1 LVLNLS
7 EFDLSHVQKI
17 VEEET
22 LNDLRQLGVDTVAV
36 RIDNNRMILQGTV
49 ISQGEMEQVVK
60 MAQFRVPQVVNL
72 LRIEDAMIE
81 TDVQFF
87 QVTTDS
93 GSSYGNNMLQTL
105 GVDGKVGLSGAG
117 TGGAGFNY
125 GVSANASARINA
137 LISSGSASNLVQTHI
152 STKSGEEGRSHSGGQ
167 DNIIVAG
174 NLGGDLKRR

>member
-1 LVLNLS
+1 
-7 EFDLSHVQKI
+7 
-17 VEEET
+17 
-22 LNDLRQLGVDTVAV
+22 
-36 RIDNNRMILQGTV
+36 
-49 ISQGEMEQVVK
+49 
-60 MAQFRVPQVVNL
+60 VPQVVNL

-137 LISSGSASNLVQTHI
+137 LISSGSASTWCKRTSAPRAVRKVGPTPEVRTTSSSPAI
-152 STKSGEEGRSHSGGQ
+152 SAEIS
-167 DNIIVAG
+167 
-174 NLGGDLKRR
+174 RR